1 MFKQGEDESLYTAWE
16 RFKRLLKRYPMH
28 VIDLTTQM
36 DIFYHAMNYT
46 FKGIIDASSYGGF
59 KRRSAKE
66 ARQIIEDLAKCN
78 YKTPSESS
86 RSSSRMRGN
95 GLIGL
100 DRTTAIEAKLYAV
113 MNKLSSNEK
122 RMHTAHEVGAVRE
135 GRRNS
140 AEGYEEEKPYQV
152 EKTKYM
158 NEQRSYHFKPNP
170 NLPIHYSPTLRNHES
185 FSYGGGAPQGP
196 RHRQSYHQAYAQPG
210 FQQQQQQNRDNR
222 GEYQGQKRTQT
233 FEDQVLQFMIEN
245 KRILNVHEKKF
256 VELEIFQ
263 ANTTMFQTNINAT
276 LRNLETQVG
285 KLALSL
291 QSQSRNTFPRSN
303 EINPKDLTPTA
314 IRGIDELQGS
324 KKM

>member
-1 MFKQGEDESLYTAWE
+1 
-16 RFKRLLKRYPMH
+16 
-28 VIDLTTQM
+28 
-36 DIFYHAMNYT
+36 
-46 FKGIIDASSYGGF
+46 
-59 KRRSAKE
+59 
-66 ARQIIEDLAKCN
+66 
-78 YKTPSESS
+78 
-86 RSSSRMRGN
+86 
-95 GLIGL
+95 
-100 DRTTAIEAKLYAV
+100 
-113 MNKLSSNEK
+113 
-122 RMHTAHEVGAVRE
+122 
-135 GRRNS
+135 
-140 AEGYEEEKPYQV
+140 
-152 EKTKYM
+152 M

-170 NLPIHYSPTLRNHES
+170 NLPTHYSPTLRNHES

-285 KLALSL
+285 KLGDSSRETSPIFAKPI
-291 QSQSRNTFPRSN
+291 QKYISQ
-303 EINPKDLTPTA
+303 E
-314 IRGIDELQGS
+314 
-324 KKM
+324 